1 MFYFCLN
8 VGEHNLDEV
17 TVVSLIMFQNAR
29 GLVYTYC
36 HRYKTNVAMC
46 MPLILLIPQI
56 LFFCFCFMCCDYF
69 LHSMDIIVA

>member
-36 HRYKTNVAMC
+36 HRYKTKCCHVYAFNFVDSTNTF
-46 MPLILLIPQI
+46 LLFLFYVLR
-56 LFFCFCFMCCDYF
+56 LFF
-69 LHSMDIIVA
+69 A